1 MRNIYSLILLI
12 FLVQYALSST
22 DGVTLTITGPID
34 QSYNGCSGNVF
45 YFFFPVTYEAADE
58 YMDKTLFSLELEYPK
73 GLKADC
79 KIYQQPNID
88 SLKESEGTEGYV
100 ICTIDPGN
108 TLLYKEPVKLK
119 SKYDWPED
127 VTVVDYE
134 KHIGSN
140 PVVKEAV
147 DCPKP
152 TYEITLL
159 EKLQDQCD
167 SQNNKLHHLTASV
180 NYIKNKGE
188 YLTSSTEL
196 KFPMYLY
203 LNLKVVEAAC
213 TLTEVSEGNGSE
225 LEGDLDCTFSGNG
238 EVQIPPQVVDITDT
252 TDNIY
257 LPRKDTFKLP
267 VTCPPDAPTPT
278 PPSDSPDSNS
288 SYLSLSILL
297 MIAMILL

>member
-79 KIYQQPNID
+79 KIYQQNKD
-88 SLKESEGTEGYV
+88 TLKESEGVEGFV
-100 ICTIDPGN
+100 VCAIDPGD

-119 SKYDWPED
+119 SSYDWPED
-127 VTVVDYE
+127 VTVVDYD

-140 PVVKEAV
+140 PVVTEAV

-203 LNLKVVEAAC
+203 VNLNVVEAAC

-225 LEGDLDCTFSGNG
+225 LEGALDCTFSGNG

>member
-1 MRNIYSLILLI
+1 MSIR
-12 FLVQYALSST
+12 T
-22 DGVTLTITGPID
+22 
-34 QSYNGCSGNVF
+34 
-45 YFFFPVTYEAADE
+45 
-58 YMDKTLFSLELEYPK
+58 
-73 GLKADC
+73 
-79 KIYQQPNID
+79 
-88 SLKESEGTEGYV
+88 LKEGEGVEGFV
-100 ICTIDPGN
+100 ICEINPGN
-108 TLLYKEPVKLK
+108 TLLYKDKIYLK
-119 SKYDWPED
+119 TKYDWPED

-140 PVVKEAV
+140 PVVTEAV

-225 LEGDLDCTFSGNG
+225 LEGALDCTFSGNG
-238 EVQIPPQVVDITDT
+238 KVQIPPQVVDITDT

-257 LPRKDTFKLP
+257 LPRRDTFELP

-278 PPSDSPDSNS
+278 PDSNS

>member
-34 QSYNGCSGNVF
+34 KSFNQCSGDVF
-45 YFFFPVTYEAADE
+45 YFFFPVTYEAPDE

-79 KIYQQPNID
+79 KIYQQNKD
-88 SLKESEGTEGYV
+88 TLKESEGVEGFV
-100 ICTIDPGN
+100 VCAIDPGD

-119 SKYDWPED
+119 SSYDWPED

-134 KHIGSN
+134 KHIGNN
-140 PVVKEAV
+140 PVVTNAV

-180 NYIKNKGE
+180 NYIKNNKE

-225 LEGDLDCTFSGNG
+225 LEGALDCTFSGNG
-238 EVQIPPQVVDITDT
+238 EVQIPPQVVVITDT

-257 LPRKDTFKLP
+257 LPRRDTFKLP
-267 VTCPPDAPTPT
+267 ATCPPDAPI

>member
-140 PVVKEAV
+140 PVVTEAV

-180 NYIKNKGE
+180 NYIKNNKE

-225 LEGDLDCTFSGNG
+225 LEGALDCTFSGNG

>member
-22 DGVTLTITGPID
+22 DGITLTITGPID
-34 QSYNGCSGNVF
+34 PANNECIADFY
-45 YFFFPVTYEAADE
+45 YFFIPVTYEAADE

-79 KIYQQPNID
+79 KIFPQPNID
-88 SLKESEGTEGYV
+88 SLKESEDAKDYV
-100 ICTIDPGN
+100 VCSIDPGD

-119 SKYDWPED
+119 SSYDWPED

-134 KHIGSN
+134 KHIGNN
-140 PVVKEAV
+140 PVVTDAV

-203 LNLKVVEAAC
+203 LNLNVVEAAC

-225 LEGDLDCTFSGNG
+225 LEGALDCTFSGNG
-238 EVQIPPQVVDITDT
+238 KVQIPPQVVDITDT

-257 LPRKDTFKLP
+257 LPRRDTFELP
-267 VTCPPDAPTPT
+267 VTCPPEAPIPT